1 MSNFIDFRKEY
12 LEENPGSSMTVIRNA
27 YYKSTGKPKPPRK
40 TSKKKSRKSS
50 KKRTSSKS
58 SKKRTSRKTS
68 KKRQSRKKSRK
79 TSKKKSR
86 KTSKKRAK
94 KTLVQTGGGKINQ
107 LYETTAQI
115 KENIDSKI
123 DDAYNLENNTIRS
136 DMIEIANLIQDL
148 SLNVNSI
155 NKISKTVNI
164 DNYQPIITKL
174 NQTLTKQLTEIK
186 KTSTNLNKVSTQNN
200 TKLQKINMQDED
212 EVSTIKNNIEESVQT
227 SDNLNELTQKMGRI
241 IHFIET
247 ELE

>member
-12 LEENPGSSMTVIRNA
+12 LEENPGSSMTIVRNA
-27 YYKSTGKPKPPRK
+27 YYKSTGKTKPPRK
-40 TSKKKSRKSS
+40 TSKKKSRK
-50 KKRTSSKS
+50 TSRKS
-58 SKKRTSRKTS
+58 SKKRTSRKSS

-79 TSKKKSR
+79 TSKKNSR
-86 KTSKKRAK
+86 KTSKKRTK
-94 KTLVQTGGGKINQ
+94 KNLIQTGGGKINQ
-107 LYETTAQI
+107 LYKTTSQI

-123 DDAYNLENNTIRS
+123 DEAYNLENNTIRS

-148 SLNVNSI
+148 SLNVNSV

-200 TKLQKINMQDED
+200 TKLQKINMDDEE
-212 EVSTIKNNIEESVQT
+212 EVSTIKNNIKESVQT
-227 SDNLNELTQKMGRI
+227 SDNLNDLTQKMGRI

-247 ELE
+247 ELK

>member
-12 LEENPGSSMTVIRNA
+12 LEENPGSSMTIVRNA

-40 TSKKKSRKSS
+40 TSKKKSRK
-50 KKRTSSKS
+50 TSRKS
-58 SKKRTSRKTS
+58 SKKRPSRK
-68 KKRQSRKKSRK
+68 KQSRKKSRKTSRK

-148 SLNVNSI
+148 SLNVNSV

-164 DNYQPIITKL
+164 DNYQTVVSNL
-174 NQTLTKQLTEIK
+174 TQSLTKQLNEIK

-200 TKLQKINMQDED
+200 NKLQKINMDDEQ
-212 EVSTIKNNIEESVQT
+212 EVSTIKNNIKESVQT
-227 SDNLNELTQKMGRI
+227 SDNLNDLTQKMGRI
-241 IHFIET
+241 IHFIEN
-247 ELE
+247 ELD